1 MKNIYVVIFIF
12 NALFSFSQTKIKSD
26 TVDLYLEKAASF
38 YQEKAFDSSIFW
50 SQEAMLVASRHHH
63 KIDYTHATL
72 WAARSYQVKNDY
84 IISLEYFLKALQT
97 SKLTSDTLLQ
107 QKIYFD
113 IGELYSKWGIY
124 SKSVEYYQFALN
136 LGYLSEMY
144 QQILERVAIHSILL
158 HEYKEAMYFYE
169 ELEKIQDYD
178 EKAYTLEIIAN
189 LLAKEQEYQRALI
202 FKKQALVLQEKKN
215 NEVLMSKLYN
225 DIGVLNIQIK
235 QYEEAQ
241 LYFEKSLKLAEKF
254 NDDEGLLHNYIDLGL
269 LYDKKKQ
276 YWKSISFFKKA
287 LVFQKKQDDN
297 ILEIANTYNYLS
309 KLYLNLGEV
318 EDGKKYADLALF
330 LVKDIPASKTLE
342 NTYQLY
348 SAIYKAIRKKQE
360 VAYYNKKIKEVREIL
375 NLEEDKILEDKRLK
389 LKKIQKEEKQIQDLL
404 RYQEITE
411 LEYRALELERSSKA
425 KALTLLQRDQQLKQL
440 SLENEI
446 ILKEKVKKDL
456 LLAQKE
462 LESAKKINIIDQL
475 RHDGQ
480 VQNLKIER
488 QQLIEKKNEQKL
500 ASLKQQKEL
509 DSLALKN
516 KENELINQKKAQNIL
531 ILSFI
536 VVILITVIIA
546 VVLGM
551 RIIYRQK
558 TKELKLT
565 QEKNKIEHQL
575 FRSQMNPHFLFNAM
589 NSIQSFIISEDSLSA
604 HSYLAKFA
612 RLMRLILDNSSQEFI
627 PLEQEI
633 ATLQLYLEL
642 EKLRFENKF
651 DFSIDI
657 SKDVDEEFIG
667 IPPMLIQPF
676 VENAILHGLMT
687 RKINGQLT
695 ITLDEKN
702 NQLYC
707 SVIDNGIGRKQ
718 AQELQKM
725 RPKKHKSRAIE
736 LTQKRLAIF
745 QKQYNQP
752 TYINVVDLY
761 DENEKGVGTKV
772 ELLIPMIEI

>member
-1 MKNIYVVIFIF
+1 MKSIYVVIFIF
-12 NALFSFSQTKIKSD
+12 SAFFSFSQTKFKSD

-38 YQEKAFDSSIFW
+38 YQKEVFDSSIFW
-50 SQEAMLVASRHHH
+50 SQEAMLVASRHHD

-72 WAARSYQVKNDY
+72 WAARSYQVKKDY

-136 LGYLSEMY
+136 LGNLSEMY
-144 QQILERVAIHSILL
+144 QKILERVATHSILL

-202 FKKQALVLQEKKN
+202 FKKQALTLQEKKN
-215 NEVLMSKLYN
+215 NEELMAKLYN
-225 DIGVLNIQIK
+225 DIGVLNIQI
-235 QYEEAQ
+235 QEYEEAQ
-241 LYFEKSLKLAEKF
+241 LYFEKSLELAQKF
-254 NDDEGLLHNYIDLGL
+254 NDNEGLLHNYIDLGL

-276 YWKSISFFKKA
+276 YWKAISFFKKA
-287 LVFQKKQDDN
+287 LIFQKNQHN
-297 ILEIANTYNYLS
+297 TLEIANTYNYLS

-318 EDGKKYADLALF
+318 EEGKKYADLALN
-330 LVKDIPASKTLE
+330 LVKNIPVSKTLE

-348 SAIYKAIRKKQE
+348 SAIYKAIHKKQE
-360 VAYYNKKIKEVREIL
+360 VVYYDKKIIEVREIL
-375 NLEEDKILEDKRLK
+375 TLQEAKDLEEKRLK
-389 LKKIQKEEKQIQDLL
+389 LREIQKEEKQIQDLL

-411 LEYRALELERSSKA
+411 LEYRALELERLSKE
-425 KALTLLQRDQQLKQL
+425 KALTLLQKDQQLKQL

-462 LESAKKINIIDQL
+462 LESVKKINIIDQL

-480 VQNLKIER
+480 LQNLRIER
-488 QQLIEKKNEQKL
+488 QQLIEKENQQKL
-500 ASLKQQKEL
+500 ASLKKQKEF
-509 DSLALKN
+509 DELALKN

-536 VVILITVIIA
+536 VIVLIIVIIA
-546 VVLGM
+546 VILGM

-565 QEKNKIEHQL
+565 QEKNRIEHQL

-633 ATLQLYLEL
+633 NTLQLYLEL

-687 RKINGQLT
+687 KKINGQLT
-695 ITLDEKN
+695 IMLEEKN

-761 DENEKGVGTKV
+761 DENDKGIGTKV